1 MNTTINQRI
10 IGQIFLWV
18 IIFFC
23 LPFLVSGG
31 QLGTQ
36 FLYRA
41 LGLLTG
47 LVIFIPLNLKILFPI
62 FYKKREF
69 GKFVLMAVSS
79 VLIISS
85 AIVYFRSFID
95 VPDLLLPD
103 IQHVKN
109 IPKPIFYT
117 MSIFFPLLMVFLSS
131 TLYEILIVANQSA
144 REAVQLKSEKLES
157 ELKFL
162 KSQINPHFL
171 FNALNNIY
179 TLTVINPKS
188 AGDSLLKLSEM
199 LRYLLYECDA
209 DKVRLGRELTYLQ
222 NYIDLFSLKDEAD
235 LNIKFD
241 VNDVDENVMIAP
253 LLLIPFV
260 ENAFKHSQIEDL
272 EHGWINIILF
282 GDTKQVYFEIKNSLP
297 KTNFSKDEV
306 GGIGLQNVKR
316 QLELIYPNKHTL
328 KIDKSETEFSVE
340 LTITV

>member
-10 IGQIFLWV
+10 IGQILLWG
-18 IIFFC
+18 IIFFF

-31 QLGTQ
+31 QMGTL

-41 LGLLTG
+41 LGLFTG
-47 LVIFIPLNLKILFPI
+47 LVILIPLNLKVLFPL
-62 FYKKREF
+62 FYIKR
-69 GKFVLMAVSS
+69 KFEHFITFS
-79 VLIISS
+79 VLSILVISII
-85 AIVYFRSFID
+85 IVCLRSFINI
-95 VPDLLLPD
+95 PDFLPLE
-103 IQHVKN
+103 IGYIRN
-109 IPKPIFYT
+109 IPKPVFYV
-117 MSIFFPLLMVFLSS
+117 MGNFFPLIMVFLSS
-131 TLYEILIVANQSA
+131 TLYEILIVANESA
-144 REAVQLKSEKLES
+144 REATQLKSEKLEA

-171 FNALNNIY
+171 FNSLNNIY
-179 TLTVINPKS
+179 TLTLINPKS

-209 DKVRLGRELTYLQ
+209 NKVELGRELTYLQ

-241 VNDVDENVMIAP
+241 ENDIDKNVMIAP

-272 EHGWINIILF
+272 EHGWINITLF
-282 GDTKQVYFEIKNSLP
+282 GDTTQVYFEIKNSLP
-297 KTNFSKDEV
+297 KTNFSKDEI

-316 QLELIYPNKHTL
+316 QLELIYPKKHTL
-328 KIDKSETEFSVE
+328 KIDRTETEFSVE